1 MSDGRRSITLA
12 EHLMPE
18 QPMTN
23 DTAAF
28 GDHTHEWRLADGRT
42 LGYGL
47 YGASDG
53 PLVVVL
59 DGPGSRGLARAMSSP
74 AARLG
79 IKLLAPDR
87 PGFGSSTPARERSIA
102 GIAGDLLALV
112 DHLGFRRFGLV
123 AQSGGTPYALAV
135 AAAAGDR
142 VTGLA
147 IVGAMAPLDEPHALE
162 DVARPIRIAGLLARR
177 APSVLRLL
185 LNGLSRQNAK
195 DPEYAAR
202 KFAANL
208 PPDDRRVLADPTLWA
223 IHATSTAEIMSRPAA
238 FAWEMR
244 MLVRPWSTKWDRITA
259 PAALWV
265 GELDRSHPPSM
276 SRRLA
281 KLLGEAP
288 VTVVAGA
295 ATFAMLPCYPDA
307 LRHAAALPEDAAPT
321 VTQASRP
328 ESPTSNDALESRVD
342 FTHP

>member
-1 MSDGRRSITLA
+1 
-12 EHLMPE
+12 
-18 QPMTN
+18 MTMTT
-23 DTAAF
+23 DTPAF
-28 GDHTHEWRLADGRT
+28 RDHTHEFRLADGRT

-59 DGPGSRGLARAMSSP
+59 DGPGSRGLARAMASP
-74 AARLG
+74 AAQLG

-87 PGFGSSTPARERSIA
+87 PGFGSSSPARERSIA
-102 GIAGDLLALV
+102 AISGDLLALV

-135 AAAAGDR
+135 AAAAADR

-147 IVGAMAPLDEPHALE
+147 FIGGMAPLDEPHALK
-162 DVARPIRIAGLLARR
+162 DVARPMRTAFVLARR
-177 APSVLRLL
+177 APWVVRPILNRLA
-185 LNGLSRQNAK
+185 RQTAK
-195 DPEYAAR
+195 DPEAVARRYAA
-202 KFAANL
+202 NM

-223 IHATSTAEIMSRPAA
+223 IHANSSAEIVSRPAA
-238 FAWEMR
+238 FALEVR
-244 MLVRPWSTKWDRITA
+244 MLVRPWSIDYGRISA

-265 GELDRSHPPSM
+265 GELDRTHPQRM

-295 ATFAMLPCYPDA
+295 ATFAMLPCYPDVA
-307 LRHAAALPEDAAPT
+307 
-321 VTQASRP
+321 ASRRRAARGRGAERTASVAAGIP
-328 ESPTSNDALESRVD
+328 YQQ
-342 FTHP
+342 